1 MLQAMVK
8 LRGVM
13 DPLYGLDGGV
23 LLDMVWFL
31 TSVSQTGCIINFV
44 RVYLKGIA
52 WSIIINLICK
62 INFVCTPSLQKP
74 RHIT

>member
-23 LLDMVWFL
+23 SLDMVWFL

-52 WSIIINLICK
+52 W
-62 INFVCTPSLQKP
+62 
-74 RHIT
+74 

>member
-1 MLQAMVK
+1 
-8 LRGVM
+8 M

-23 LLDMVWFL
+23 SLDRVWFL
-31 TSVSQTGCIINFV
+31 TSVSQIGCIINFV

-62 INFVCTPSLQKP
+62 IDFVCTPS
-74 RHIT
+74 

>member
-8 LRGVM
+8 LWGVM

-23 LLDMVWFL
+23 SLDMVWFL

-52 WSIIINLICK
+52 WSIDLICK

-74 RHIT
+74 MHVT

>member
-13 DPLYGLDGGV
+13 DPLYGLDGNV
-23 LLDMVWFL
+23 SLDMVWFL

>member
-23 LLDMVWFL
+23 SLDMVWFL

-52 WSIIINLICK
+52 WSIDLICK

-74 RHIT
+74 MHVT

>member
-13 DPLYGLDGGV
+13 DPLYGLDRGV
-23 LLDMVWFL
+23 SLDMVWFL

>member
-8 LRGVM
+8 LWGVM

-23 LLDMVWFL
+23 SLDRVWFL

-62 INFVCTPSLQKP
+62 INFVCTPS
-74 RHIT
+74 

>member
-13 DPLYGLDGGV
+13 DPLYGLDGDV
-23 LLDMVWFL
+23 SLDMVWFL

-52 WSIIINLICK
+52 WLIIINLICK